1 MLYAFTT
8 LKNASK
14 FYWFSTFQA
23 LEWISPFDKM
33 KKIVENRVNFA
44 YPILAVNSAVIGQ
57 LCFKVCGNRIP
68 LENFWTKSDI
78 QNGGGSFRLDLT
90 WFALKNDL
98 IHSWNLTRHLIVV
111 DNFFTQ
117 ISRSTPKANL
127 LLTIC
132 PIDNLT
138 IISFATCLE
147 LSLPIRIK

>member
-1 MLYAFTT
+1 MCTWRTIFICRPREVASYYRRMLFKFYSGASSNEGDLTLQCEMNSLIICGKMLYAFTT
-8 LKNASK
+8 LKNARK

-90 WFALKNDL
+90 WFA
-98 IHSWNLTRHLIVV
+98 
-111 DNFFTQ
+111 
-117 ISRSTPKANL
+117 
-127 LLTIC
+127 
-132 PIDNLT
+132 
-138 IISFATCLE
+138 
-147 LSLPIRIK
+147 